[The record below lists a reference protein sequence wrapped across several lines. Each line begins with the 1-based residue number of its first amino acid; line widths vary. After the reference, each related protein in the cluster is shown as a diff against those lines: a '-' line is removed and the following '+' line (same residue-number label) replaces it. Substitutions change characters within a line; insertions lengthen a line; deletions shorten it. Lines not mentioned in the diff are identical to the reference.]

1 MKTEAKMKLDLP
13 DDILFSAEAS
23 SQELRLA
30 LALQLYSDSRVNY
43 ADACKLA
50 EVAPGL
56 FDRELA
62 RRDISVIRF
71 PSVNTWR
78 ERQRAG

>member
-1 MKTEAKMKLDLP
+1 MKLDLP
-13 DDILFSAEAS
+13 DDILLAAEATS
-23 SQELRLA
+23 LELRLA
-30 LALQLYSDSRVNY
+30 LALQLYSDSRVDY
-43 ADACKLA
+43 ADACRLA
-50 EVAPGL
+50 DVAPGL

-78 ERQRAG
+78 QRQRAG

>member
-1 MKTEAKMKLDLP
+1 LKIEIEMKLDLP
-13 DDILFSAEAS
+13 DDILLAAEATS
-23 SQELRLA
+23 LELRLA
-30 LALQLYSDSRVNY
+30 LALQLYSDSRVDY
-43 ADACKLA
+43 ADACRLA
-50 EVAPGL
+50 DVAPGL

-78 ERQRAG
+78 QRQRAG